1 MGEEEL
7 DEGMELTP
15 QKKETIETTSVH
27 VPIFSPGY
35 AGSKHRL
42 DELVLMWKS
51 GVTIL
56 PVFYDVDPDE
66 LKCLRGEGGV
76 YAQALHNLERESTY
90 DSKSQEDKVL
100 YEPSTIEN
108 WRVALSRVVEL
119 RGFELEAC
127 DGDEEELVDH
137 IVQRVVKKM
146 EKPAIP
152 GYPVLHEAKYPTG
165 LEEKLREFEEATI
178 LKQHHHIGEAKVVG
192 IVGLGGIGKTTLAKA
207 LFNRYRSDYD
217 RSCFLVDVREIDRT
231 RGLTSLQSRLLKDL
245 THCDKRIDSIDE
257 GIEILKRDLSGS
269 HSLIILDD
277 VDHVNQLHSL
287 LPAPL
292 VLNPHNLIL
301 ITSRNKDILLE
312 SGIRESSIYTLT
324 GLDTEHSRELFCFH
338 AFLQPY
344 PVAGFEELVDKFLAA
359 CQGLPLALKVFG
371 ALLCGHNDL
380 GYWKQQLG
388 KMSNTLPRGIQERL
402 RISYDSLD
410 VEEKQIFLDIACF
423 FIGEDRDK
431 AIRVWDSSGWK
442 GSLGFANLERKS
454 FVQVDSQNRILMHDH
469 LRDLGRD
476 VAKNALPRRIWH
488 GTNNLFQDVFQRS
501 TILRQLSVRG
511 INMVERRSG
520 YSFEYAV
527 ELGNRFSTITFSNR
541 TVDMFN
547 RLIRSP
553 CIRVVDMVNDFINF
567 TFNHLFVDM
576 RALQLLRTEGDCL
589 DSISNLLHS
598 DSAVTWLRLDR
609 CPYSSLPPCIPLG
622 KVRVLEVA
630 EGELETLWRSPTQA
644 PVLLRELNIGAT
656 LHRVPNSIGLLKHLE
671 KIEME
676 NTIEALPD
684 EFFHLPTLKHLR
696 LRTRM
701 MALPDSLG
709 RLTKLRH
716 MDLSGCTEL
725 QTLPPTLGNL
735 SHLKYLSLNGCSSLG
750 MLPDSFGN
758 LIRLRHLYMSGCRTL
773 TMSSTT
779 FGKIRTLESLDLSS
793 CLGMEALPPQVT
805 YQRSLEELNL
815 LDTNIKELPMAIG
828 NLYNLEILKLGC
840 SSLEML
846 PPSLGN
852 LRSLRELFLYFCS
865 KLKCL
870 PESVG
875 QLSQLT
881 RLTIHSARIEHL
893 PLDVMR
899 LNNLRILKVMGCPL
913 LEVPFGSVEKAGLL
927 DSSIGNCMVRLKH
940 LDLQGTRLKAISFLE
955 GICPKL
961 EHLNVSC
968 CPELVEVGALP
979 TSLVSLD
986 LHESPAL
993 QNLTALSGL
1002 TKLQRLNINR
1012 CKEVEELPGRET
1024 LKSLHDLRASECPK
1038 LKFHAGI

>member
-1 MGEEEL
+1 M

-15 QKKETIETTSVH
+15 QIKEAIETAYVH

-51 GVTIL
+51 LSEGTIL

-76 YAQALHNLERESTY
+76 YAQALHNLEKKSTY
-90 DSKSQEDKVL
+90 DSKSQEDEVL
-100 YEPSTIEN
+100 YEPNTIEN

-127 DGDEEELVDH
+127 DRDEEELVDH
-137 IVQRVVKKM
+137 IVQRVVKKI
-146 EKPAIP
+146 ENSAF
-152 GYPVLHEAKYPTG
+152 PTG
-165 LEEKLREFEEATI
+165 LEEKLREFEETML
-178 LKQHHHIGEAKVVG
+178 LKQHHHIGEAKVIG
-192 IVGLGGIGKTTLAKA
+192 IVGLGGVGKTTLAKA

-217 RSCFLVDVREIDRT
+217 GSCFLFDVRANASS
-231 RGLTSLQSRLLKDL
+231 LTSLQSKLLKDL
-245 THCDKRIDSIDE
+245 TYRNKRINSIDE
-257 GIEILKRDLSGS
+257 GREMLRCDLLGS

-277 VDHVNQLHSL
+277 VDHVDQLHSL
-287 LPAPL
+287 IPAPL

-301 ITSRNKDILLE
+301 ITSRDKNILLQ
-312 SGIRESSIYTLT
+312 SGIRESSIYAL
-324 GLDTEHSRELFCFH
+324 GSLDTNPLRELFCFH
-338 AFLQPY
+338 AFHQPY
-344 PVAGFEELVDKFLAA
+344 PVAGFEEVVDEFLAA
-359 CQGLPLALKVFG
+359 CRGLPLALKVIG
-371 ALLCGHNDL
+371 ALLRGQNDL
-380 GYWKQQLG
+380 VYWKEKLCQI
-388 KMSNTLPRGIQERL
+388 SEIAAPDIQKIL

-410 VEEKQIFLDIACF
+410 EEEKEIFLDIACF
-423 FIGEDRDK
+423 LRGEDKDT
-431 AIRVWDSSGWK
+431 AISIWNGSGWK
-442 GSLGFANLERKS
+442 GSLGIANLESKCL
-454 FVQVDSQNRILMHDH
+454 VEVDSENRIHMHDL

-476 VAKNALPRRIWH
+476 VAKNALPCRIWH
-488 GTNNLFQDVFQRS
+488 GTNNLFQDVFPHS
-501 TILRQLSVRG
+501 AILRQLPVRG

-527 ELGNRFSTITFSNR
+527 ELCNRFSTITFGNR

-553 CIRVVDMVNDFINF
+553 SIRVVDMLNGFINF

-576 RALQLLRTEGDCL
+576 RALQLLRAEGDSL
-589 DSISNLLHS
+589 DSISNLLQS
-598 DSAVTWLRLDR
+598 DSAVTWVRLDR

-622 KVRVLEVA
+622 NLRVLEVA
-630 EGELETLWRSPTQA
+630 GGELETLWRSPTQA

-709 RLTKLRH
+709 SLTKLRH

-735 SHLKYLSLNGCSSLG
+735 SYLKYLSLNGCSSLG

-828 NLYNLEILKLGC
+828 NLNNLEILKLGC

-846 PPSLGN
+846 PRSLGN

-881 RLTIHSARIEHL
+881 RLTIQCARIEHL
-893 PLDVMR
+893 PVDVMR
-899 LNNLRILKVMGCPL
+899 LNNLRILKAIGCPL

-1002 TKLQRLNINR
+1002 TELQILNINR

>member
-1 MGEEEL
+1 M
-7 DEGMELTP
+7 
-15 QKKETIETTSVH
+15 
-27 VPIFSPGY
+27 
-35 AGSKHRL
+35 
-42 DELVLMWKS
+42 
-51 GVTIL
+51 
-56 PVFYDVDPDE
+56 
-66 LKCLRGEGGV
+66 C
-76 YAQALHNLERESTY
+76 ALLNEIKTCPSNLITE
-90 DSKSQEDKVL
+90 
-100 YEPSTIEN
+100 
-108 WRVALSRVVEL
+108 
-119 RGFELEAC
+119 
-127 DGDEEELVDH
+127 
-137 IVQRVVKKM
+137 
-146 EKPAIP
+146 
-152 GYPVLHEAKYPTG
+152 
-165 LEEKLREFEEATI
+165 
-178 LKQHHHIGEAKVVG
+178 HHHIGEAKVVG

-217 RSCFLVDVREIDRT
+217 RSCCLFDVRNAEHGS
-231 RGLTSLQSRLLKDL
+231 GLTSLQSQLLKDL

-338 AFLQPY
+338 AFHQPY
-344 PVAGFEELVDKFLAA
+344 PVAGFEEVVDEFSAV
-359 CQGLPLALKVFG
+359 CRGLPLALKVIG
-371 ALLCGHNDL
+371 ATLCGNDL
-380 GYWKQQLG
+380 EYWKTYLCETSDIS
-388 KMSNTLPRGIQERL
+388 KIAPLEIQKQL
-402 RISYDSLD
+402 RISYDRLD

-423 FIGEDRDK
+423 FNGEDRDK
-431 AIRVWDSSGWK
+431 AERVL
-442 GSLGFANLERKS
+442 GSLGIRNLENKG
-454 FVQVDSQNRILMHDH
+454 FVHVDSENRIHMHD
-469 LRDLGRD
+469 LLLDLGRD
-476 VAKNALPRRIWH
+476 VAKNALPCRIWH
-488 GTNNLFQDVFQRS
+488 GTNNLFQDVFQHS
-501 TILRQLSVRG
+501 AMLRQLPVRG

-622 KVRVLEVA
+622 NVRVLEVA
-630 EGELETLWRSPTQA
+630 DGELETLWRSPTQA

-684 EFFHLPTLKHLR
+684 EFFHLPSLKHLR

-709 RLTKLRH
+709 SLTKLRH

-735 SHLKYLSLNGCSSLG
+735 SHLKYLSLNRCSSLG

-773 TMSSTT
+773 RMSSTT
-779 FGKIRTLESLDLSS
+779 FGKIRTLEILDLSN

-899 LNNLRILKVMGCPL
+899 LNNLRILKVTGCHL
-913 LEVPFGSVEKAGLL
+913 LEVPFGSVENAGLL

-1002 TKLQRLNINR
+1002 TKLQILNINR

>member
-1 MGEEEL
+1 
-7 DEGMELTP
+7 
-15 QKKETIETTSVH
+15 
-27 VPIFSPGY
+27 
-35 AGSKHRL
+35 
-42 DELVLMWKS
+42 
-51 GVTIL
+51 
-56 PVFYDVDPDE
+56 
-66 LKCLRGEGGV
+66 
-76 YAQALHNLERESTY
+76 
-90 DSKSQEDKVL
+90 
-100 YEPSTIEN
+100 
-108 WRVALSRVVEL
+108 
-119 RGFELEAC
+119 
-127 DGDEEELVDH
+127 
-137 IVQRVVKKM
+137 M
-146 EKPAIP
+146 EKSAIR
-152 GYPVLHEAKYPTG
+152 GYPALHEAIYPTG
-165 LEEKLREFEEATI
+165 LEEKLREFEETML

-217 RSCFLVDVREIDRT
+217 RSCCLFDVRNAEHGS
-231 RGLTSLQSRLLKDL
+231 GLTSLQSQLLKDL

-338 AFLQPY
+338 AFHQPY
-344 PVAGFEELVDKFLAA
+344 PVAGFEEVVDEFLAV
-359 CQGLPLALKVFG
+359 CSGLPLSLKVIG
-371 ALLCGHNDL
+371 ALLRVHNDL
-380 GYWKQQLG
+380 VYWKQKL
-388 KMSNTLPRGIQERL
+388 RGLSSVIPEDIRKTL
-402 RISYDSLD
+402 RISYESLP
-410 VEEKQIFLDIACF
+410 VEEKEIFLDIACF
-423 FIGEDRDK
+423 FNGEDRDK
-431 AIRVWDSSGWK
+431 AERVL
-442 GSLGFANLERKS
+442 GSLGIRNLENRG
-454 FVQVDSQNRILMHDH
+454 FVHVDSENRIRMHDV
-469 LRDLGRD
+469 LRDLARD

-488 GTNNLFQDVFQRS
+488 GTNNLFQDVFQHS
-501 TILRQLSVRG
+501 AILRQLPVRG
-511 INMVERRSG
+511 TNMVERRSG

-622 KVRVLEVA
+622 NVRVLEVA
-630 EGELETLWRSPTQA
+630 DGELETLWRSPTQA

-684 EFFHLPTLKHLR
+684 EFFHLASLKHLR

-725 QTLPPTLGNL
+725 QTLPPTSGNL

-750 MLPDSFGN
+750 MLPVSFGN

-779 FGKIRTLESLDLSS
+779 FGKIRTLESLDLSN

-899 LNNLRILKVMGCPL
+899 LNNLRILKVTGCHL
-913 LEVPFGSVEKAGLL
+913 LEVPFGSVENAGLL

-1002 TKLQRLNINR
+1002 SKLQILNINR

>member
-1 MGEEEL
+1 M

-15 QKKETIETTSVH
+15 QIKEAIETASVH

-51 GVTIL
+51 GGTIL
-56 PVFYDVDPDE
+56 PVFHDVYPDE
-66 LKCLRGEGGV
+66 LECLRGEGGV
-76 YAQALHNLERESTY
+76 YAQALHNLEKKSTY

-127 DGDEEELVDH
+127 DRDEEELVDH
-137 IVQRVVKKM
+137 IVQRVVKKI
-146 EKPAIP
+146 EKSAI
-152 GYPVLHEAKYPTG
+152 YEAKFSTG
-165 LEEKLREFEEATI
+165 LEEKLREFEETM
-178 LKQHHHIGEAKVVG
+178 LLNQQHHIGEAKVVG
-192 IVGLGGIGKTTLAKA
+192 IVGLGGVGKTTLAKA
-207 LFNRYRSDYD
+207 LFNRYKCDYNS
-217 RSCFLVDVREIDRT
+217 SCLQFDVKSN
-231 RGLTSLQSRLLKDL
+231 GLTQSRLLKNL
-245 THCDKRIDSIDE
+245 AHCDIPIDSIDE
-257 GIEILKRDLSGS
+257 GKEMLRHFLSGS
-269 HSLIILDD
+269 HHLIILDD
-277 VDHVNQLHSL
+277 VDHVDQLHSVI
-287 LPAPL
+287 AGPL

-312 SGIRESSIYTLT
+312 SGIRESSIYALT

-338 AFLQPY
+338 AFHQPY
-344 PVAGFEELVDKFLAA
+344 PVAGFEEVVDEFLAA
-359 CQGLPLALKVFG
+359 CRGLPLALKVIG
-371 ALLCGHNDL
+371 ALLRGQNDL
-380 GYWKQQLG
+380 VYWKEKLCQI
-388 KMSNTLPRGIQERL
+388 SEIAAPDIQKIL
-402 RISYDSLD
+402 RISYDSLN

-423 FIGEDRDK
+423 FIREDRDQ
-431 AIRVWDSSGWK
+431 AIRVWDGNGWK
-442 GSLGFANLERKS
+442 GSLGFANLESKGL
-454 FVQVDSQNRILMHDH
+454 VEVDSGNLIDMHDH
-469 LRDLGRD
+469 LKDLGRN
-476 VAKNALPRRIWH
+476 VAENDLPLRIWR
-488 GTNNLFQDVFQRS
+488 GTNNLFQDVFPHS
-501 TILRQLSVRG
+501 AILRQLPVRG

-527 ELGNRFSTITFSNR
+527 ELGNRFSTITFGNR

-553 CIRVVDMVNDFINF
+553 SIRVVDMVKDFINF

-576 RALQLLRTEGDCL
+576 RALQLLRAEGDSL

-598 DSAVTWLRLDR
+598 DSAVTWVRLDR

-622 KVRVLEVA
+622 NVRVLEVA
-630 EGELETLWRSPTQA
+630 GGELETLWRSPTQA

-709 RLTKLRH
+709 SLTKLRH

-828 NLYNLEILKLGC
+828 NLNNLEILKLGC

-846 PPSLGN
+846 PRSLGN

-881 RLTIHSARIEHL
+881 RLTIQCARIEHL
-893 PLDVMR
+893 PVDVMR
-899 LNNLRILKVMGCPL
+899 LNNLRILKAIGCPL

-961 EHLNVSC
+961 EGLNVSC

-1002 TKLQRLNINR
+1002 TKLQILNINR

>member
-15 QKKETIETTSVH
+15 QIKEAIETASVY

-51 GVTIL
+51 GGTIL
-56 PVFYDVDPDE
+56 PVFYDVYPDE
-66 LKCLRGEGGV
+66 LECLRGEGGV
-76 YAQALHNLERESTY
+76 YAQALHNLEKKSTY
-90 DSKSQEDKVL
+90 DSNSQEDKVL

-137 IVQRVVKKM
+137 IVQRVVKKI
-146 EKPAIP
+146 EKSAAL
-152 GYPVLHEAKYPTG
+152 YTADFPTG
-165 LEEKLREFEEATI
+165 LEEKLGEFEETML
-178 LKQHHHIGEAKVVG
+178 LKQQHHIGEAKVVG
-192 IVGLGGIGKTTLAKA
+192 IVGSGGIGKTTLAKA
-207 LFNRYRSDYD
+207 IFNRYRSDYD
-217 RSCFLVDVREIDRT
+217 RSSFLYDERT
-231 RGLTSLQSRLLKDL
+231 AGCRSRLTSLQSQLLKDL

-257 GIEILKRDLSGS
+257 GIEILSRDLSGS

-277 VDHVNQLHSL
+277 VDHVDQLHSL
-287 LPAPL
+287 IPAPL
-292 VLNPHNLIL
+292 VLNPHNLIV
-301 ITSRNKDILLE
+301 ITSRNKNILLQ

-324 GLDTEHSRELFCFH
+324 GLDTEYSRELFCFH
-338 AFLQPY
+338 AFYQPY
-344 PVAGFEELVDKFLAA
+344 PVAGFEEMVDEFLAV
-359 CQGLPLALKVFG
+359 CCGLPLSLRVIG
-371 ALLCGHNDL
+371 ALLRGQNDL
-380 GYWKQQLG
+380 VYWKEKLCQI
-388 KMSNTLPRGIQERL
+388 SEIAAPDIQKIL
-402 RISYDSLD
+402 RISYDSLN
-410 VEEKQIFLDIACF
+410 VEEKEIFLDIACF
-423 FIGEDRDK
+423 FIGKDRDM
-431 AIRVWDSSGWK
+431 AIRVWDGSGWE
-442 GSLGFANLERKS
+442 GLLGIANLESKCL
-454 FVQVDSQNRILMHDH
+454 VEVDSENRIHMHDL

-476 VAKNALPRRIWH
+476 VAENALPCRFW
-488 GTNNLFQDVFQRS
+488 QDAFLLS
-501 TILRQLSVRG
+501 TSRQLCVRG
-511 INMVERRSG
+511 IMTVERRSG
-520 YSFEYAV
+520 YSSEYAV

-553 CIRVVDMVNDFINF
+553 SIRVVDMVNDFINF

-576 RALQLLRTEGDCL
+576 RALQLLRAEGDSL

-622 KVRVLEVA
+622 NVRVLEVA
-630 EGELETLWRSPTQA
+630 GGELETLWPSPTQA

-709 RLTKLRH
+709 SLTKLRH

-846 PPSLGN
+846 PRSLGN

-881 RLTIHSARIEHL
+881 RLTIQCARIDHL
-893 PLDVMR
+893 PVDVMR
-899 LNNLRILKVMGCPL
+899 LNDLRILKVMGCPL

-955 GICPKL
+955 GIFPKL
-961 EHLNVSC
+961 EGLNVSC

-979 TSLVSLD
+979 ISLVSLD

-1002 TKLQRLNINR
+1002 TKLQILNINR